1 MDANLARQ
9 YLEGKVDSL
18 AVPQPA
24 EEVNPNSS
32 PDSVQAQPDD
42 TNPNPDEQ
50 PRGEDEQPAAA
61 STETQTP
68 PSGTANPTDKPPSSE
83 KQPPKEKLPYHEPDP
98 KHPKPNDAQAYK
110 ANKAFIKLKEKHK
123 AKVASLEAQIAAQ
136 QAQIEKLKKM
146 NPEALS
152 DEQKEDLKF
161 ETRLANRDIANLNRQ
176 KDEANLEMEIAEAD
190 QIHEARI
197 AACMKDPQEVEHY
210 HRLLENGRDKFIEY
224 LAKVDPENAVISYLD
239 DCEVSPLMVR
249 LLMTKPEVLKQ
260 VVTKRN
266 PLSKAIELKSIE
278 NKMLMAM
285 RLRQTSTPKAPK
297 NPQPVATT
305 GKVVGKSAGTPG
317 PMSPADWRA
326 YVAAHP

>member
-18 AVPQPA
+18 AAPQPA

-42 TNPNPDEQ
+42 TNPNPDE
-50 PRGEDEQPAAA
+50 PRGEDQPPAAA

-68 PSGTANPTDKPPSSE
+68 PSEPANPNEPPPSSE
-83 KQPPKEKLPYHEPDP
+83 KPPKEKLPYREPDP
-98 KHPKPNDAQAYK
+98 KHPKPTDAQAYK
-110 ANKAFIKLKEKHK
+110 ANKAFIKQKEKYK

-146 NPEALS
+146 NPESLS
-152 DEQKEDLKF
+152 DEQKEDLRF
-161 ETRLANRDIANLNRQ
+161 ETRMANHDIANLNRQ
-176 KDEANLEMEIAEAD
+176 RDEAALELQLAEAD

-210 HRLLENGRDKFIEY
+210 HRLLENGREKFVEY
-224 LAKVDPENAVISYLD
+224 LSKVDPENAIINYLD
-239 DCEVSPLMVR
+239 DCDVSPLMVR

-266 PLSKAIELKSIE
+266 PLSKTIELRSIE

-285 RLRQTSTPKAPK
+285 RLKSTSSKAQTNQ
-297 NPQPVATT
+297 NPQQPVTT
-305 GKVVGKSAGTPG
+305 GRVVGKSAGTPG

>member
-18 AVPQPA
+18 AAPQPV

-42 TNPNPDEQ
+42 TNPNPDES
-50 PRGEDEQPAAA
+50 RGEDQPPAAA
-61 STETQTP
+61 STETKTTP
-68 PSGTANPTDKPPSSE
+68 SEPANPNEPPPSSE
-83 KQPPKEKLPYHEPDP
+83 KPPKEKLPYREPDP

-110 ANKAFIKLKEKHK
+110 ANKAFIKQKEKYK

-152 DEQKEDLKF
+152 DEQKEDLRF
-161 ETRLANRDIANLNRQ
+161 ETRMANHDIANLNRQ
-176 KDEANLEMEIAEAD
+176 RDEAALELQLAEAD

-210 HRLLENGRDKFIEY
+210 HRLLENGREKFVEY
-224 LAKVDPENAVISYLD
+224 LSKVDPENAIINYLD
-239 DCEVSPLMVR
+239 DCDVSPLMVR

-266 PLSKAIELKSIE
+266 PLSKTIELRSIE

-285 RLRQTSTPKAPK
+285 KLRSTSSKTQTNQ
-297 NPQPVATT
+297 NPQQPVTT
-305 GKVVGKSAGTPG
+305 GRVVGKSAGTPG

>member
-18 AVPQPA
+18 AVSQPA

-42 TNPNPDEQ
+42 TNPNPDEH
-50 PRGEDEQPAAA
+50 RGEDQPPAAA

-68 PSGTANPTDKPPSSE
+68 PSEPAKPNEPPPSSE
-83 KQPPKEKLPYHEPDP
+83 KPPKEKLPYREPDP

-110 ANKAFIKLKEKHK
+110 ANKAFIKQKEKYK

-152 DEQKEDLKF
+152 DEQKEDLRF
-161 ETRLANRDIANLNRQ
+161 ETRMANHDIANLNRQ
-176 KDEANLEMEIAEAD
+176 KDEAALELQLAEAD

-210 HRLLENGRDKFIEY
+210 HRLLENGREKFVDY
-224 LAKVDPENAVISYLD
+224 LSKVDPENAIINYLD
-239 DCEVSPLMVR
+239 DCDVSPLMVR

-266 PLSKAIELKSIE
+266 PLSKTIELRSIE

-285 RLRQTSTPKAPK
+285 RLKSTSSKAQP
-297 NPQPVATT
+297 NQNPPQPVTT
-305 GKVVGKSAGTPG
+305 GRVVGKSAGTPG

>member
-18 AVPQPA
+18 AAPQPA

-42 TNPNPDEQ
+42 TNPNPDES
-50 PRGEDEQPAAA
+50 RGEDQPPAAA

-68 PSGTANPTDKPPSSE
+68 PSDTANPTEPPPSSE
-83 KQPPKEKLPYHEPDP
+83 QPPKEKLPYREPDP
-98 KHPKPNDAQAYK
+98 KHPKPTDAQAYK
-110 ANKAFIKLKEKHK
+110 ANKAFIKQKEKYK

-152 DEQKEDLKF
+152 DEQKEDLRF
-161 ETRLANRDIANLNRQ
+161 ETRMANHDIANLNRQ
-176 KDEANLEMEIAEAD
+176 KDEAALELQLAEAD

-210 HRLLENGRDKFIEY
+210 HRLLENGREKFVDY
-224 LAKVDPENAVISYLD
+224 LSKVDPENAIINYLD
-239 DCEVSPLMVR
+239 DCDVSPLMVR

-266 PLSKAIELKSIE
+266 PLSKAIELRSIE

-285 RLRQTSTPKAPK
+285 RLKSTSSKAQP
-297 NPQPVATT
+297 NQNPPQPVTT
-305 GKVVGKSAGTPG
+305 GRVVGKSAGTPG